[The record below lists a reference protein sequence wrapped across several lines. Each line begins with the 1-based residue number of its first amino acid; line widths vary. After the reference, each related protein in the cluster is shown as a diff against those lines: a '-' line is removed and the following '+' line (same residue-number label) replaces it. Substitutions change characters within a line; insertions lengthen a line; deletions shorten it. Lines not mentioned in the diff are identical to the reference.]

1 MKKIILIAAVLLT
14 PTAWADGPTLEGTIK
29 VYPSPPIVEGQKP
42 VNPNP
47 TTNCCGAVPLK
58 DRKGDCCYKPAQPR
72 K

>member
-1 MKKIILIAAVLLT
+1 MKNLLIISVVLF
-14 PTAWADGPTLEGTIK
+14 ASNVYANGPSLEGTIK

-58 DRKGDCCYKPAQPR
+58 DQKGDCCYKPT
-72 K
+72 KGK